1 MGGVADLGA
10 PHNCT
15 QLIKAQPVD
24 EAFWDTRLLRHEL
37 CQILTEGGHIL
48 QDLNDQIDELQFAC
62 APLPH
67 RLRHLPFQ
75 GSFLVT
81 SQKLRRMLEFMA
93 ENVHNFRQTRTIIDK
108 LKVVTRHS
116 RPTTASIAFFMVAVV
131 NGFRTI
137 LFRPSCCPFWTSS
150 GVGVPVTRI

>member
-1 MGGVADLGA
+1 MGGVADLCPA
-10 PHNCT
+10 HNCT
-15 QLIKAQPVD
+15 QLIEAQPVD
-24 EAFWDTRLLRHEL
+24 KAFWNTRLLRHEIR
-37 CQILTEGGHIL
+37 QILTEGRHIL

-62 APLPH
+62 SPLPH

-75 GSFLVT
+75 DSFLVT
-81 SQKLRRMLEFMA
+81 SQKLRRVLEFMA
-93 ENVHNFRQTRTIIDK
+93 ENVHNFPQARTVVDK

-131 NGFRTI
+131 NGLRTI
-137 LFRPSCCPFWTSS
+137 LLRPSCCPFWTSS

>member
-1 MGGVADLGA
+1 MGGVADLCA
-10 PHNCT
+10 AHNCT

-24 EAFWDTRLLRHEL
+24 EALWNTRLLRHEL
-37 CQILTEGGHIL
+37 RQILTEGCHIL
-48 QDLNDQIDELQFAC
+48 EDLNDQIDELQFAC
-62 APLPH
+62 STLPH

-75 GSFLVT
+75 DSFLVT

-93 ENVHNFRQTRTIIDK
+93 ENVHNFRQARTIVDK

-131 NGFRTI
+131 NGLRTI
-137 LFRPSCCPFWTSS
+137 LLRPSCCPFWTSS